1 MADKTKT
8 TNRRGHDVL
17 RDPLLNKGS
26 AFTVEERDA
35 LALVGLLPPGYNTLD
50 QQADRAFQI
59 LAAIDEPLVKYRELS
74 SLQDRNE
81 HLFFRILMDHLK
93 DLMPI
98 VYTPTVGLATQKF
111 SEVFQRSRGVWIT
124 PADRGRI
131 KSVLEMGAE
140 GKDIKLTVVTDN
152 ESILGIGDQG
162 AGGMAI
168 SIGKLALYTAGA
180 GIHPANTLPVSLDV
194 GTNNESL
201 LENESYLG
209 WTSTRMTGSAYD
221 DLVEEFVSAFHELF
235 PGALIQWEDFRKDN
249 ALNILDRYKDRVL
262 SFNDDIQGTGAV
274 TLAGILSA
282 LRKKGE
288 PLTEQRIV
296 ILGAGAAGLG
306 IARQIGA
313 ALQLEGVNELHRHI
327 GVLDSGGLLV
337 ADREFRDAY
346 KAELAW
352 PTQSAQ
358 ELGLDG
364 GASLEAVIEKFKP
377 SVLVGTSGQTGAFTQ
392 SLIETMA
399 SNVAEP
405 VIMPLSNPTA
415 KAEGRPA
422 DIIAWT
428 DGRACI
434 ATGSPF
440 DPVSHNG
447 REIHIGQGNNVFIF
461 PALGL
466 GALLSQATKVTDG
479 MITRTAQVLA
489 QQVSAEELESG
500 LLYPNV
506 DRLREVT
513 VASATAVYEQAY
525 EDGVASAE
533 RVADAAALVRDSMWW
548 PDYPTYV

>member
-1 MADKTKT
+1 MAEKTKT
-8 TNRRGHDVL
+8 THLRGHDVL

-35 LALVGLLPPGYNTLD
+35 LGLVGLLPPGYNTLD
-50 QQADRAFQI
+50 QQAQRAFQN
-59 LAAIDEPLVKYRELS
+59 LAAIDAPLGKYRELS

-81 HLFFRILMDHLK
+81 HLFFRLLMDHLK

-140 GKDIKLTVVTDN
+140 GRDIRLTVVTDN

-180 GIHPANTLPVSLDV
+180 GIAPESTLPVSLDV

-201 LENESYLG
+201 LENDSYLG
-209 WTSTRMTGSAYD
+209 WTSTRMTGAAYD
-221 DLVEEFVSAFHELF
+221 DLVEEFVTSFHELF

-282 LRKKGE
+282 CRKKGE

-296 ILGAGAAGLG
+296 IMGAGAAGLG

-313 ALQLEGVNELHRHI
+313 ALQLEGVNDLHRHI
-327 GVLDSGGLLV
+327 GVLDSTGLLV

-352 PTQSAQ
+352 PTQAAQ
-358 ELGLDG
+358 ELGLAG
-364 GASLEAVIEKFKP
+364 GAPLAAVVDKFTP
-377 SVLVGTSGQTGAFTQ
+377 SVLIGTSGQTGAFTQ
-392 SLIETMA
+392 SIVESMA
-399 SNVAEP
+399 SHVAIP
-405 VIMPLSNPTA
+405 VIMPLSNPTP
-415 KAEGRPA
+415 KAEAIPA
-422 DIIAWT
+422 DLVAWT

-440 DPVSHNG
+440 EPVTHNG
-447 REIHIGQGNNVFIF
+447 RDIHIGQGNNVFIF
-461 PALGL
+461 PGLGL
-466 GALLSQATKVTDG
+466 GALLAQASRVTNA

-500 LLYPNV
+500 LLYPDV

-513 VASATAVYEQAY
+513 VAAATAVYEQAY
-525 EDGVASAE
+525 EDGVANADH
-533 RVADAAALVRDSMWW
+533 VADAATLVRESMWW